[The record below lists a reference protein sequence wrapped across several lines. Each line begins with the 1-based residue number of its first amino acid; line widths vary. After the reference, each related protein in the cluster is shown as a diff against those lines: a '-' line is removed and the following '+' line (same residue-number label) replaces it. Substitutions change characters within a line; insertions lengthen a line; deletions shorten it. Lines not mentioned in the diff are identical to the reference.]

1 MALLDCI
8 ESETGPAPRF
18 SVVWLHGLGAD
29 GGDFAPIVPQLLHR
43 HWPAIRFVFPHAPV
57 RPVTVNGGMPM
68 RAWYDIRG
76 VRIEDKQDQAGV
88 FASIAE
94 VNALLD
100 RETTRGIPP
109 ERQILAGFSQGGA
122 ITLAALLRR
131 QQPLAAAIA
140 LSSYLPLAEESGAA
154 VTAVARVVPVFLG
167 HGSLDPVVPIALG
180 NSSRDWLQAH
190 GFKPT
195 WHTYLMAH
203 SVCADEIAD
212 LGRFLDPILT
222 GPSSP
227 T

>member
-8 ESETGPAPRF
+8 ETETGPAPRF

-57 RPVTVNGGMPM
+57 RPVTINGGAPM

-88 FASIAE
+88 LESIAQ
-94 VNALLD
+94 VHALLD
-100 RETTRGIPP
+100 RESARGIPP
-109 ERQILAGFSQGGA
+109 ERQIVAGFSQGGA
-122 ITLAALLRR
+122 ITLATLLRR
-131 QQPLAAAIA
+131 EQPLAAAIA
-140 LSSYLPLAEESGAA
+140 LSAYLPLSAESATVIGSGARA
-154 VTAVARVVPVFLG
+154 VPLFIG

-180 NSSRDWLQAH
+180 SGSRDWLAAH

-195 WHTYLMAH
+195 WHAYLMAH

-212 LGRFLDPILT
+212 LGRFLDPILGT
-222 GPSSP
+222 
-227 T
+227 